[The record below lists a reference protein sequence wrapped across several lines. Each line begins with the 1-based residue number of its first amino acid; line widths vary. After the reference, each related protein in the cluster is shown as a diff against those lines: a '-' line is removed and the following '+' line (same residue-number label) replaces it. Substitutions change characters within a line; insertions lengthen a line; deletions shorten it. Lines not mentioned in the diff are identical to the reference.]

1 MKLERKDPLSVII
14 TGVGGQG
21 NILISRLIGQTLV
34 DDGYFITIG
43 ETYGASQRGG
53 SVASHVRISKNT
65 AYSPLTPE
73 GCADIVLGLE
83 PLESLRILTI
93 FGNES
98 SVVITNTRPVHTMA
112 VVIGDAEYPRLE
124 TIKEGIAALSRKAWY
139 IDASRIALDMGMPLL
154 TNIIMTGALVGTGLL
169 PIDKDRF
176 KERLRMNFKKEQ
188 LALNVKAFD
197 MGIAEVRQSRS

>member
-1 MKLERKDPLSVII
+1 MNFKTKDPINLII

-34 DDGYFITIG
+34 DEGYFITIG

-53 SVASHVRISKNT
+53 SVASHVRISKKM

-73 GCADIVLGLE
+73 GRADIILGLE
-83 PLESLRILTI
+83 PLESLRILTL

-98 SVVITNTRPVHTMA
+98 SFVITNTRPIHTMA

-124 TIKEGIAALSRKAWY
+124 TIKDGIAKLSQKAWY
-139 IDASRIALDMGMPLL
+139 IDASKIALDMGIPLL
-154 TNIIMTGALVGTGLL
+154 TNIIMTGALVGAGLL

-176 KERLRMNFKKEQ
+176 KDRFRMNFKKEQ
-188 LALNVKAFD
+188 LALNVKAFE
-197 MGIAEVRQSRS
+197 MGIAEVGAVH

>member
-1 MKLERKDPLSVII
+1 MNLEKKDPISLII

-21 NILISRLIGQTLV
+21 NILISRLIGQALV
-34 DDGYFITIG
+34 DEGYSITIG

-53 SVASHVRISKNT
+53 SVASHVRISKKT

-73 GCADIVLGLE
+73 GCADIILGLE
-83 PLESLRILTI
+83 PLESLRILTL

-98 SVVITNTRPVHTMA
+98 SFVITNTRPIHTMA

-124 TIKEGIAALSRKAWY
+124 TIKDGIAKLSQKAWY
-139 IDASRIALDMGMPLL
+139 IDASKIALDMGMPLL
-154 TNIIMTGALVGTGLL
+154 TNIIMTGALVGAGLL

-176 KERLRMNFKKEQ
+176 KDRFRMNFNKEQ
-188 LALNVKAFD
+188 LALNVKAFE
-197 MGIAEVRQSRS
+197 MGIAEVE

>member
-1 MKLERKDPLSVII
+1 MKFKNKDPLNLII

-34 DDGYFITIG
+34 DEGYSITIG

-53 SVASHVRISKNT
+53 SVASHVRISRET

-73 GCADIVLGLE
+73 GCADVILGLE
-83 PLESLRILTI
+83 PLESLRILTL

-98 SVVITNTRPVHTMA
+98 SFVITNTRPIHTVA

-124 TIKEGIAALSRKAWY
+124 TIKEGIATLSQKAWY
-139 IDASRIALDMGMPLL
+139 IDASKIALDMGMPLL
-154 TNIIMTGALVGTGLL
+154 TNIIMTGALVGVGLL

-176 KERLRMNFKKEQ
+176 KDRFRMNFKKEQ
-188 LALNVKAFD
+188 LALNVKAFE
-197 MGIAEVRQSRS
+197 MGIAEVE

>member
-1 MKLERKDPLSVII
+1 LII

-34 DDGYFITIG
+34 DEGYYITIG

-65 AYSPLTPE
+65 AYGPLTPE
-73 GCADIVLGLE
+73 GRADIILGLE
-83 PLESLRILTI
+83 PLESLRMLAL

-98 SVVITNTRPVHTMA
+98 SFVITNTRPIPTMA

-124 TIKEGIAALSRKAWY
+124 TIKDGIARLSQKAWY
-139 IDASRIALDMGMPLL
+139 IDASKIALDMGTPLL
-154 TNIIMTGALVGTGLL
+154 TNIIMTGSLAGAGLL

-176 KERLRMNFKKEQ
+176 KDQFRMNFKKEQ
-188 LALNVKAFD
+188 LALNIKAFEI
-197 MGIAEVRQSRS
+197 GIAEITQPTS

>member
-1 MKLERKDPLSVII
+1 MNLKKKDPINLII

-21 NILISRLIGQTLV
+21 NILISRLIGQSLV
-34 DDGYFITIG
+34 DEGYSITIG

-53 SVASHVRISKNT
+53 SVASHVRISKKT

-73 GCADIVLGLE
+73 GRADIILGLE
-83 PLESLRILTI
+83 PVESLRILTL
-93 FGNES
+93 FGNGS
-98 SVVITNTRPVHTMA
+98 SFVITNTRLIHSMA

-124 TIKEGIAALSRKAWY
+124 TIKDGIAKLSQKAWY
-139 IDASRIALDMGMPLL
+139 IDASKIALDMGMPLL
-154 TNIIMTGALVGTGLL
+154 TNIIMTGALVGAGLL

-176 KERLRMNFKKEQ
+176 RERFRMNFRKEQ

-197 MGIAEVRQSRS
+197 MGLAEVG

>member
-1 MKLERKDPLSVII
+1 MKFKNKDPLNLII

-34 DDGYFITIG
+34 DEGYSITIG

-53 SVASHVRISKNT
+53 SVASHVRISRET

-73 GCADIVLGLE
+73 GCADVILGLE
-83 PLESLRILTI
+83 PLESLRILTL

-98 SVVITNTRPVHTMA
+98 SFVITNTRPIHTMA

-124 TIKEGIAALSRKAWY
+124 TIKDGIAKLSQKAWY
-139 IDASRIALDMGMPLL
+139 IDASKIALDMGIPLL
-154 TNIIMTGALVGTGLL
+154 TNIIMTGALVGAGLL

-176 KERLRMNFKKEQ
+176 KDRFRMNFKKEQ
-188 LALNVKAFD
+188 LALNVKAFE
-197 MGIAEVRQSRS
+197 MGIAEVGAVH